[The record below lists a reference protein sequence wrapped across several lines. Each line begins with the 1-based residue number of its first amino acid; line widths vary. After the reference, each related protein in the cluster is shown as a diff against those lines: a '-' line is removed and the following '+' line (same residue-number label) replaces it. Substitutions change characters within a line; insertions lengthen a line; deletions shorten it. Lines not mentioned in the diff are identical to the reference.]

1 MAHPICFRNFV
12 YMSDPEIKTYPQ
24 NVCQMFFRARLVE
37 ILHKSTLDSH
47 RVRTHNAHT
56 LVNELLSLIDQWR
69 NGNIKQ
75 FETVELCAR
84 ETKNK
89 IETDAVYLS
98 DYPHKKVLSD
108 YLDAFIKE
116 GKTKPSFCERIKHL
130 LEELLLNTKSQ
141 KYISNLL
148 SEIKDLTSLLP
159 FEGIKE
165 CQLMD
170 NLHKLDCLISS
181 LCSEL
186 IYIGFLKSYLYTC
199 AKNFKIK
206 NFSDSYEKFVSLI
219 NLENKKD
226 YIIIFKLSVS
236 RTEADVDLPEFSKL
250 YPEEYKT
257 EWVINRRPNFITS
270 LNNQRFYS
278 VNVKSYDEFAA
289 IKQAKEKLSNHL
301 DRIHFALHNS
311 KMIPLLSALVL
322 EKRGEILYVSDHSTL
337 PILDSINQEEQ
348 TRINIIQDRLNA
360 IHASNNI
367 TTDVTNRINAALRH
381 LRIGDADTEIVQR
394 FINYWI
400 ALEFLFSTP
409 IASDST
415 FGRIKD
421 NLVSILVS
429 CYGKRNLLAID
440 AQVRSIAKG
449 IEIPHI
455 WEKDAIS
462 DIKDRIKLPIL
473 LEYRLNRY
481 STHIL
486 SNKEKDIRK
495 YLELHRQNVTWQI
508 ARIYRLRNELIHEA
522 AIKQDIESLAS
533 NLRYYLIFILNQAV
547 RFFSSRIGSIMSRKY
562 DMESFFM
569 HFDLMRAAI
578 EKEPSISGVLSYGDL
593 EDNI

>member
-1 MAHPICFRNFV
+1 
-12 YMSDPEIKTYPQ
+12 MSDPEIKTYSQ
-24 NVCQMFFRARLVE
+24 NVCQMFFKARLVE
-37 ILHKSTLDSH
+37 ILHQSTLDSN

-56 LVNELLSLIDQWR
+56 IVLELRSLIDQWR

-84 ETKNK
+84 EAKNK
-89 IETDAVYLS
+89 IEADVVYLS
-98 DYPHKKVLSD
+98 DYPHKKILSD
-108 YLDAFIKE
+108 YLDAFIRD

-130 LEELLLNTKSQ
+130 LEDLLLNTDSQ

-148 SEIKDLTSLLP
+148 LEIKSLTSLLP
-159 FEGIKE
+159 VEGIDE
-165 CQLMD
+165 VQLMGK
-170 NLHKLDCLISS
+170 LYCLDCLISN

-186 IYIGFLKSYLYTC
+186 IYVGFSKSYLYTC

-206 NFSDSYEKFVSLI
+206 NFPDSYDKFVKLI
-219 NLENKKD
+219 NLDNRKD

-236 RTEADVDLPEFSKL
+236 RAEADIDLPEFVKSF
-250 YPEEYKT
+250 PEKYKT
-257 EWVINRRPNFITS
+257 ERVVNRRPNFITA
-270 LNNQRFYS
+270 LNDQRFYS
-278 VNVKSYDEFAA
+278 VKVKSYDEFAA

-311 KMIPLLSALVL
+311 KITPLLSALVL
-322 EKRGEILYVSDHSTL
+322 EKIGDEFYVSARSTL
-337 PILDSINQEEQ
+337 PILDSIHQKGQ
-348 TRINIIQDRLNA
+348 THINIVQDRLNA
-360 IHASNNI
+360 IHTSSNINI
-367 TTDVTNRINAALRH
+367 DVTNRINAALRH
-381 LRIGDADTEIVQR
+381 LRIGDADTEIEQR

-429 CYGKRNLLAID
+429 CYGKRNLSAID
-440 AQVRSIAKG
+440 KQIRSKVKD

-455 WEKDAIS
+455 WETDAV
-462 DIKDRIKLPIL
+462 DIIKSKVKLPIL

-486 SNKEKDIRK
+486 SNKDANIRK
-495 YLELHRQNVTWQI
+495 YLELHKQNVIWQI

-533 NLRYYLIFILNQAV
+533 NLRYYLIFVLNQAV
-547 RFFSSRIGSIMSRKY
+547 IFFSTRIGCNVSRKY

-569 HFDLMRAAI
+569 HYDLMRTTI
-578 EKEPSISGVLSYGDL
+578 EKNPSISSIISNASF
-593 EDNI
+593 EDNA